1 MNSWGICCAAAPVG
15 CLQPAALCYVMHPAK
30 LFEGLDETAAPLHG
44 INLAAYAADLYERFW
59 GEDANARSRISAH
72 ASFFREW
79 I

>member
-1 MNSWGICCAAAPVG
+1 V
-15 CLQPAALCYVMHPAK
+15 LQRRWDAFNQQLYLLFYVMHPAK

-44 INLAAYAADLYERFW
+44 INLAAYAADLYEGFW
-59 GEDANARSRISAH
+59 SEDANARSRISAH